1 MCSNT
6 RNYLNNCFKGLK
18 SPRLKTVIVILLF
31 SYSHPVIMML
41 QKLQIAFAILPPLI
55 FASSL
60 PDQVVLVPIIRI
72 RNSSAHG
79 AVIGVGTPPQ
89 QNTILLD
96 TGSFSFTFENPNS
109 ALCKQAD
116 TPCAAYGSYDNATSS
131 TAVYAGFPAN
141 DGVQDFG
148 TGSSI
153 NDTVTLSSGAQDPS
167 LAIANMTI
175 GHLDVFYSHHALT
188 APQTGFL
195 GMRAQCVNR
204 VCHGPG
210 IDFLEQLYSRALVA
224 KRAFSIY
231 LGPDDPDATGAMIIS
246 GVDRA
251 KQASEFVTI
260 PMVDVGNISLSE
272 NATNYVYQSS
282 YSVTL
287 AGNGTSVGTNTT
299 AFPLGDADKKML
311 VDTGTSR
318 WDMPQAVFAN
328 GVAPFFGIAIS
339 GDGGG
344 NPSQLAPFTVDCAYR
359 NASPLNTINVYF
371 NDDKDVIRV
380 PFAGLV
386 TEWAPGQCIVNV
398 DGGQGVFGAPF
409 LRNVLSVYDNE
420 KLTVSFSQVRYTDEE
435 DIVAL

>member
-1 MCSNT
+1 
-6 RNYLNNCFKGLK
+6 
-18 SPRLKTVIVILLF
+18 
-31 SYSHPVIMML
+31 MMVL
-41 QKLQIAFAILPPLI
+41 QMLQIAFAILPSLI
-55 FASSL
+55 IASSL
-60 PDQVVLVPIIRI
+60 PDQVVLVPILRI
-72 RNSSAHG
+72 RNSSAYG

-89 QNTILLD
+89 NNTILLD

-109 ALCKQAD
+109 ALCEQAD
-116 TPCAAYGSYDNATSS
+116 TPCAEYGSYDNATSP

-153 NDTVTLSSGAQDPS
+153 NDTVTLSSGGDDPT

-195 GMRAQCVNR
+195 GMRAQCLDR
-204 VCHGPG
+204 ICRGPG
-210 IDFLEQLYSRALVA
+210 IDFLEQLYSRTLIA

-231 LGPDDPDATGAMIIS
+231 LGPDDPDAAGAMIIS

-251 KQASEFVTI
+251 KQASQFITI

-272 NATNYVYQSS
+272 NSTNYVYQSS

-287 AGNGTSVGTNTT
+287 AGNGTSTGTNTT
-299 AFPLGDADKKML
+299 NFPLGDADKIML

-318 WDMPQAVFAN
+318 WDMPRNVFVN
-328 GVAPFFGIAIS
+328 GVAPFFGIAIDDS
-339 GDGGG
+339 
-344 NPSQLAPFTVDCAYR
+344 NPNQLAPFAVDCAYR
-359 NASPLNTINVYF
+359 KASPLNTVNVYF
-371 NDDKDVIRV
+371 NDDKDVIKI

-386 TEWAPGQCIVNV
+386 TEWAAGQCIVSV